1 MRSVQG
7 AVATGLSFRQTRRL
21 PRLRPG
27 RYRSRYRPPYSR
39 WNKTLPPRFA
49 SWTLSLN
56 SFTIAPPYYLLSK
69 GERKM
74 ATAAPAKEELNPFE
88 IAKQQFDRAAD
99 YLELE
104 ESMRAVLRTAKRQ
117 LIVSIPVK
125 MDGGE
130 TKVFEGYRVQHNIA
144 RGPAKGGIRY
154 HPNVTL
160 DEVKALASW
169 MTWKCATVGIPYG
182 GGKGGVIC
190 DPKSLSIHELE
201 RLTRR
206 YAFEIA
212 PIIGPDRD
220 IPAPDVYTDSQ
231 TMAWIMD
238 TISMVRGHTELGVV
252 TGKPLS
258 LGGSLG
264 RHEATAR
271 GALYALREACNVR
284 GIRLNDARV
293 AVQGFGNAGSI
304 IERRVAEDGARVV
317 AACDSKS
324 GLYAEGGLDIQAVLK
339 HKAETGALRG
349 FSGPKEIAPDDVLE
363 VDCDILCPSA
373 LENSITAA
381 NVGNV
386 KAKIIAELANGPTT
400 PAADRVFEKNDVLLI
415 PDILCNAGG
424 VTVSYYEWVQ
434 DQYSFFWSEK
444 RINQTLEDTMGDAFH
459 KVHQTAQRYST
470 DMRTGAYILAI
481 DRVAEATRVRGI
493 FP

>member
-1 MRSVQG
+1 MS
-7 AVATGLSFRQTRRL
+7 A
-21 PRLRPG
+21 
-27 RYRSRYRPPYSR
+27 
-39 WNKTLPPRFA
+39 
-49 SWTLSLN
+49 
-56 SFTIAPPYYLLSK
+56 
-69 GERKM
+69 
-74 ATAAPAKEELNPFE
+74 AAPREELNPFE

-104 ESMRAVLRTAKRQ
+104 ESMRNVLRNAKRQ
-117 LIVSIPVK
+117 LIVSIPVR

-154 HPNVTL
+154 HPNVSL

-190 DPKSLSIHELE
+190 DPKSMSRGELE

-238 TISMVRGHTELGVV
+238 TISMVHGHTELGVV

-258 LGGSLG
+258 LGGSQG

-271 GALYALREACNVR
+271 GALYALREACKVKGMDLKN
-284 GIRLNDARV
+284 ARV

-304 IERRVAEDGARVV
+304 ITKLVAMDEAKVV
-317 AACDSKS
+317 AICDSKS
-324 GLYAEGGLDIQAVLK
+324 GLYAPEGIYVRGALK
-339 HKAETGALRG
+339 HKEETGSLRG
-349 FSGPKEIAPDDVLE
+349 FPGPKEIEPDEVLE

-373 LENSITAA
+373 LENSITMK

-400 PAADRVFEKNDVLLI
+400 PGADRVLEDKGVMLI
-415 PDILCNAGG
+415 PDILANAGG

-434 DQYSFFWSEK
+434 DQYSFFWSED
-444 RINQTLEDTMGDAFH
+444 RINQTLETTIGKAFH
-459 KVHQTAQRYST
+459 EVHEKAKHYGT

>member
-1 MRSVQG
+1 MAIAD
-7 AVATGLSFRQTRRL
+7 AVR
-21 PRLRPG
+21 
-27 RYRSRYRPPYSR
+27 
-39 WNKTLPPRFA
+39 
-49 SWTLSLN
+49 
-56 SFTIAPPYYLLSK
+56 
-69 GERKM
+69 
-74 ATAAPAKEELNPFE
+74 EELNPFE
-88 IAKQQFDRAAD
+88 IAKQQFNIAAD
-99 YLELE
+99 YLNLDA
-104 ESMRAVLRTAKRQ
+104 SLRQVLQSPKRQ

-125 MDGGE
+125 MDGGDV
-130 TKVFEGYRVQHNIA
+130 KVFEGYRVQHNIA

-160 DEVKALASW
+160 DEVKALAAW

-190 DPKSLSIHELE
+190 DPKSLSQNELE

-220 IPAPDVYTDSQ
+220 IPAPDVYTDQQ

-252 TGKPLS
+252 TGKPIS
-258 LGGSLG
+258 LGGSQG
-264 RHEATAR
+264 RTEATAR
-271 GALYALREACNVR
+271 GCLYALREACRVKNIPLK
-284 GIRLNDARV
+284 GARV
-293 AVQGFGNAGSI
+293 SVHGFGNAGAHI
-304 IERRVAEDGARVV
+304 ARLVALDGAKVV

-324 GLYAEGGLDIQAVLK
+324 GIFADGGIDVPAALE
-339 HKAETGALRG
+339 HKAQTTSLAGVKG
-349 FSGPKEIAPDDVLE
+349 TKEIATDDVLT
-363 VDCDILCPSA
+363 VDCDILLPAA
-373 LENSITAA
+373 LENAITLN

-400 PAADRVFEKNDVLLI
+400 PGADRVLADAGTMLI
-415 PDILCNAGG
+415 PDILANAGG

-444 RINQTLEDTMGDAFH
+444 QINDTLEQTICNSFKD
-459 KVHQTAQRYST
+459 VHETAKKYDT
-470 DMRTGAYILAI
+470 DMRTGAYILAV
-481 DRVAEATRVRGI
+481 DRVAEATKVRGI

>member
-1 MRSVQG
+1 M
-7 AVATGLSFRQTRRL
+7 ATVATL
-21 PRLRPG
+21 
-27 RYRSRYRPPYSR
+27 
-39 WNKTLPPRFA
+39 
-49 SWTLSLN
+49 
-56 SFTIAPPYYLLSK
+56 
-69 GERKM
+69 
-74 ATAAPAKEELNPFE
+74 KEELNPFE
-88 IAKQQFDRAAD
+88 IAKQQFNRAAD

-169 MTWKCATVGIPYG
+169 MTWKCATVNIPYG
-182 GGKGGVIC
+182 GGKGGVVC

-258 LGGSLG
+258 LGGSQG

-271 GALYALREACNVR
+271 GALYALREACKVR
-284 GIRLNDARV
+284 GVDLKGSRV

-304 IERRVAEDGARVV
+304 IARLVAEDGARVV

-324 GLYAEGGLDIQAVLK
+324 GVYSATGLDIQAALK
-339 HKAETGALRG
+339 HKEETGALYG
-349 FSGPKEIAPDDVLE
+349 LENAKEIAPNDVLE

-373 LENSITAA
+373 LENSITMA
-381 NVGNV
+381 NVGRV

-400 PAADRVFEKNDVLLI
+400 PGADRVFEDEDVLLI
-415 PDILCNAGG
+415 PDILANAGG

-434 DQYSFFWSEK
+434 DQYSFFWSES

-459 KVHQTAQRYST
+459 KVHQTAQRYGT

-481 DRVAEATRVRGI
+481 DRVGEASRVRGI

>member
-1 MRSVQG
+1 MQIADEVILFKKG
-7 AVATGLSFRQTRRL
+7 VV
-21 PRLRPG
+21 
-27 RYRSRYRPPYSR
+27 RSRFVTCVIFLYDIAALQL
-39 WNKTLPPRFA
+39 TFA
-49 SWTLSLN
+49 EAG
-56 SFTIAPPYYLLSK
+56 I
-69 GERKM
+69 M
-74 ATAAPAKEELNPFE
+74 ATAMAAISPKEELNPFE

-104 ESMRAVLRTAKRQ
+104 ESLRNVLRNTKRQ
-117 LIVSIPVK
+117 LIVSIPVR

-130 TKVFEGYRVQHNIA
+130 TKVFEGYRVEHNIA

-258 LGGSLG
+258 LGGSQG

-271 GALYALREACNVR
+271 GALYALREACKVKGMNLK
-284 GIRLNDARV
+284 GARV

-304 IERRVAEDGARVV
+304 IARLVAQDGGRVV
-317 AACDSKS
+317 AACDSSS
-324 GLYAEGGLDIQAVLK
+324 GVYSESGLDIHSALK
-339 HKAETGALRG
+339 HKEETGALYG
-349 FSGPKEIAPDDVLE
+349 LAGAKEIASNDVLE

-373 LENSITAA
+373 LENSITLG
-381 NVGNV
+381 NVERV

-400 PAADRVFEKNDVLLI
+400 PGADRVLEENGVLLI
-415 PDILCNAGG
+415 PDILANAGG

-434 DQYSFFWSEK
+434 DQYSFFWTER
-444 RINQTLEDTMGDAFH
+444 RINQTLEETIGDAFN
-459 KVHQTAQRYST
+459 KVHQTASRYGV
-470 DMRTGAYILAI
+470 DLRTGAYILAI